1 MLNVTRI
8 CAFFKNFQGTQKRGV
23 LAKIFKKTLK
33 NFFCLN
39 ELYAGAIIRKKYR
52 FLDLPWKF
60 HQIRCSRSR
69 DIARF
74 WHGELPKKSTFRLR
88 THISLRVLV
97 PILLFKELK
106 IVHLGNLFPLVGC
119 CGPNG
124 SGDMA
129 AQSWASSHSVPL
141 GLFFLKNHR
150 KIQKIFPPLLES
162 LPDAWP

>member
-1 MLNVTRI
+1 MAIFSKFWAKIWLN
-8 CAFFKNFQGTQKRGV
+8 FKN
-23 LAKIFKKTLK
+23 L
-33 NFFCLN
+33 FFCLGG
-39 ELYAGAIIRKKYR
+39 LYAGAIIPKKFR

-60 HQIRCSRSR
+60 HQNPCSRSR
-69 DIARF
+69 DIACF
-74 WHGELPKKSTFRLR
+74 WHSELSKKSTFHLR
-88 THISLRVLV
+88 THISLRVFV
-97 PILLFKELK
+97 PNLLFKELK

-129 AQSWASSHSVPL
+129 AQSWASSLSVPL

-150 KIQKIFPPLLES
+150 KIQKIFPPLLEY